1 MPRPLASLTVLAL
14 ASAFACN
21 SPSQPA
27 TPLQPEAPVAQ
38 ERRASPDELRVHTVP
53 SGAILRGRVEFDHLW
68 IEPGAT
74 VWVASDLELVVGGV
88 ARIDGAL
95 VALDGLN
102 GEQRN
107 GASRAPRADGSDGP
121 NIVITGGVAIEIRGE
136 VRGGRGADV
145 DIGRGGRGSSI
156 TLDAPF
162 VIVDGT
168 VRAGDGG
175 KGPESGGAGG
185 DARERSVFLDTP
197 SGRGGGWLYSGAGGT
212 SNAPG
217 GDGGDSGESTYRYF
231 SDPLNLSASR
241 SLLVAEWER
250 VSKAIDERL
259 RSAPVGN

>member
-1 MPRPLASLTVLAL
+1 
-14 ASAFACN
+14 
-21 SPSQPA
+21 
-27 TPLQPEAPVAQ
+27 
-38 ERRASPDELRVHTVP
+38 
-53 SGAILRGRVEFDHLW
+53 
-68 IEPGAT
+68 
-74 VWVASDLELVVGGV
+74 
-88 ARIDGAL
+88 
-95 VALDGLN
+95 
-102 GEQRN
+102 
-107 GASRAPRADGSDGP
+107 
-121 NIVITGGVAIEIRGE
+121 
-136 VRGGRGADV
+136 V

-217 GDGGDSGESTYRYF
+217 GDGGDSGESTHSY
-231 SDPLNLSASR
+231 SDPRNLSASR

-259 RSAPVGN
+259 RSAPTGN

>member
-14 ASAFACN
+14 ASAFACS

-38 ERRASPDELRVHTVP
+38 ERCASPDELRVYTVP

-74 VWVASDLELVVGGV
+74 VCVASDLELVVGGV

-107 GASRAPRADGSDGP
+107 GASRADGSDGP

-162 VIVDGT
+162 VIVDGA

-185 DARERSVFLDTP
+185 DARQRSCMLDTP

-217 GDGGDSGESTYRYF
+217 GDGGDSGESTHSY
-231 SDPLNLSASR
+231 SDPRNLSASR
-241 SLLVAEWER
+241 SLFVAEWER

-259 RSAPVGN
+259 RSATTGN